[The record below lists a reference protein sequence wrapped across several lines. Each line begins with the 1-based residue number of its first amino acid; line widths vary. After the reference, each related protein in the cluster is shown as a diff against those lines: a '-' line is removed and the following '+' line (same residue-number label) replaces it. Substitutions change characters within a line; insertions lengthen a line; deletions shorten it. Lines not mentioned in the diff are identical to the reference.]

1 MAKKKKK
8 KDKRE
13 YRYTTGGRVDMRTGG
28 RVKAQ
33 VGGRQTTEARGVS
46 LIDEEAVQRGPGDL
60 PTATQGTQPITRTV
74 VQSPVNQPISTP
86 TDPVMRGGPAGP
98 GVPFNPGTG
107 RVPPP
112 SRGRPVPP
120 PSVPPKQPPPFVP
133 PPPPPPPGDTPPPP
147 PPGDTPPV
155 TSQTTTVTTGRE
167 DGQSVDINTPII
179 QAPAEVQVGEL
190 GVAKTMAER
199 EAIEAET
206 AEVEAAPEA
215 KLMEDI
221 ATAQTPKQIEAAEYD
236 SFVSDEVA
244 DVQAARER
252 EARRIEDVAPGEIT
266 AGVKFATVD
275 ELQVEAA
282 QAQTIDD
289 VLDQITII

>member
-98 GVPFNPGTG
+98 GVPFNPNKKPDRDSVVFTNGDTQQNGNTGSAGDRGAPKVGDTIVRNGVTLVWNGVAYVPTGNNTAGGTG
-107 RVPPP
+107 
-112 SRGRPVPP
+112 
-120 PSVPPKQPPPFVP
+120 
-133 PPPPPPPGDTPPPP
+133 
-147 PPGDTPPV
+147 
-155 TSQTTTVTTGRE
+155 TVTG
-167 DGQSVDINTPII
+167 TPE
-179 QAPAEVQVGEL
+179 QLE
-190 GVAKTMAER
+190 AER
-199 EAIEAET
+199 GSRVIRT
-206 AEVEAAPEA
+206 DKHNKQ
-215 KLMEDI
+215 KL
-221 ATAQTPKQIEAAEYD
+221 
-236 SFVSDEVA
+236 
-244 DVQAARER
+244 
-252 EARRIEDVAPGEIT
+252 
-266 AGVKFATVD
+266 
-275 ELQVEAA
+275 L
-282 QAQTIDD
+282 
-289 VLDQITII
+289 L